1 MKSILKCY
9 FYHTFK
15 QIVNKF
21 KNDLSVKKKKR
32 EKVLKL
38 LKIFD
43 EGD

>member
-21 KNDLSVKKKKR
+21 KNDLSVKKKR